1 MIRSLSG
8 SSGTVWAVVFDGAGM
23 LASGGWDEKVRLWEA
38 KNGALIKSLSGHSS
52 WIWSLAFDG
61 NGLLASGA
69 SDKTIKLW
77 SQ

>member
-23 LASGGWDEKVRLWEA
+23 LASGGWDEKVRLW
-38 KNGALIKSLSGHSS
+38 ALIKSLSGHSS